1 MSIINRLKNNSIKT
15 ILAVLLVLAI
25 LFHSVILT
33 AIGQFTIRDDPLLKS
48 DVVVVLNTGPG
59 IYPRLMAAA
68 DLYKKKYAV
77 KVLVNGNRKNE
88 SIRKLE
94 AMGYIPAAPWYA
106 NRVKILNLL
115 GVPDKDIIIVNGED
129 AYDTI
134 SEAALVG
141 SYLLEQKLLQVIVT
155 SSKYH
160 TKRSGYIWEKQFKN
174 RISIIIHPAEEDPFQ
189 VSSWWHDGRQI
200 RWVMAEYGAWFFLI
214 WKDVMD
220 LK

>member
-1 MSIINRLKNNSIKT
+1 MSLINRLKNNSIKT
-15 ILAVLLVLAI
+15 ILAVSLVLAI

-33 AIGQFTIRDDPLLKS
+33 AIGQFTIRDDQLIKS
-48 DVVVVLNTGPG
+48 DVVVVLNTGSG

-68 DLYKKKYAV
+68 DLYKKKYAA
-77 KVLVNGNRKNE
+77 KVLVNGNRKN
-88 SIRKLE
+88 STIRKLE

-141 SYLLEQKLLQVIVT
+141 AYLLEHNLHYIIVT

-160 TKRSGYIWEKQFKN
+160 TKRAGYIWEKQFKDKM
-174 RISIIIHPAEEDPFQ
+174 SIIIHPAAEDPFEA
-189 VSSWWHDGRQI
+189 SSWWQQGRQI

-214 WKDVMD
+214 WKEIMD